1 MSGSTAEQSIRIQVL
16 RLRGEL
22 NLEDAL
28 KIKNLLAEYV
38 KGGLV
43 HVVLNL
49 ENVSHIHLSA
59 LPVFVERTR
68 RLREYGGDLKLV
80 GLTSYLRHILDLAG
94 LSREFDFCVSEEEAT
109 LRFSGAQAAA

>member
-1 MSGSTAEQSIRIQVL
+1 MSTMTEQPIRIQVL

-22 NLEDAL
+22 TLEDAL
-28 KIKNLLAEYV
+28 KIKNLIAEYL

-49 ENVSHIHLSA
+49 ENVSHIHLSG
-59 LPVFVERTR
+59 LPVFVERAR

-80 GLTSYLRHILDLAG
+80 GLSTYLMHILELAG
-94 LSREFDFCVSEEEAT
+94 NSRDFDFCRSEEEASQ
-109 LRFSGAQAAA
+109 RFSGLQVAA

>member
-1 MSGSTAEQSIRIQVL
+1 MSTVTEQPIRIQVL

-22 NLEDAL
+22 TLEDAL
-28 KIKNLLAEYV
+28 KIKNLIAEYL

-49 ENVSHIHLSA
+49 ENVSHIHLSG
-59 LPVFVERTR
+59 LPVFIERAR

-80 GLTSYLRHILDLAG
+80 GLSAYLNHILELAG
-94 LSREFDFCVSEEEAT
+94 ATRDFDFCRSEEEAT
-109 LRFSGAQAAA
+109 IRFSGIQAAA

>member
-1 MSGSTAEQSIRIQVL
+1 VTEQPIRIQVL

-28 KIKNLLAEYV
+28 KIKNLISEYL

-49 ENVSHIHLSA
+49 ESVSHIHLSA
-59 LPVFVERTR
+59 LPVLVERAR
-68 RLREYGGDLKLV
+68 RLREYSGDLKLV
-80 GLTSYLRHILDLAG
+80 GLSSYLMHILELAG
-94 LSREFDFCVSEEEAT
+94 NSRDFDFCRSEEEAS
-109 LRFSGAQAAA
+109 LRFSGLQVAA